1 MSEQDRSKKQP
12 YVVKLGPGSYYW
24 CACGLSKRP
33 PYCDGS
39 HRSTLHSPMKV
50 ETDEAVELRLCG
62 CRQSGSK
69 PYCDCSHTTLQ
80 GADEDEPG

>member
-1 MSEQDRSKKQP
+1 MSEPVHSKKQP
-12 YVVKLGPGSYYW
+12 YVVTLGPGSYYW

-50 ETDEAVELRLCG
+50 ETRESVELRLCG
-62 CRQSGSK
+62 CRQSGQK
-69 PYCDCSHTTLQ
+69 PYCDGSHEKPDAPPETK
-80 GADEDEPG
+80 PR

>member
-1 MSEQDRSKKQP
+1 LKKQP
-12 YVVKLGPGSYYW
+12 YVVTLGPGAYYW

-50 ETDEAVELRLCG
+50 ETREGGELHLCG
-62 CRQSGSK
+62 CQQSGNK
-69 PYCDCSHTTLQ
+69 PYCDCSHEKLPASEKAKT
-80 GADEDEPG
+80 G